1 MDSFE
6 HVSIGYFSNGN
17 CLLLYPMLGIGKF
30 HSQTFFTIIELGL
43 NSSFNFLLN
52 TFRCFHLKVDLEDVY
67 LELLELEKFIHNHLS
82 SN

>member
-1 MDSFE
+1 M
-6 HVSIGYFSNGN
+6 
-17 CLLLYPMLGIGKF
+17 
-30 HSQTFFTIIELGL
+30 IELGL

-52 TFRCFHLKVDLEDVY
+52 TFRRFHLKVDLEDVY